1 MRECFFHVKSWSVKM
16 SEKVDEKYK
25 DKFKRAL
32 DEKRIGGA
40 LRTEEILTSIS
51 ITESD

>member
-1 MRECFFHVKSWSVKM
+1 MKNS
-16 SEKVDEKYK
+16 KVYK